1 MNKLIISNELWSK
14 EFPREEGTYL
24 FKGELLSNIDILTV
38 AFYPERYEY
47 GCRWQA
53 YYGIL
58 EYSNRNVQGLKGLWI
73 KIEEQVNV

>member
-14 EFPREEGTYL
+14 EIPKEEGTYL
-24 FKGELLSNIDILTV
+24 FKGELLSNIGILTV

-47 GCRWQA
+47 GCRWQS

-58 EYSNRNVQGLKGLWI
+58 EHRGRNVQNLKGRWI
-73 KIEEQVNV
+73 KIEEPIQ